1 MLADRLPRSHPKG
14 VGARVLLTSVFGP
27 YGQDDEYGSRA
38 INPMELYQ
46 NQVTRAQGPFSLRMF
61 HRSWALMFL
70 QENISAPSVL
80 LDFPTKDRFREEIR
94 REQYDVIGISSI
106 VMNVGKVREMCR
118 LIRQCSP
125 GSRIVVGGHVAALA
139 GLESMIDADYI
150 VRGEGVR
157 WLRAY
162 LGEEPDAPI
171 RHPTILSSFGRRALG
186 VRAENGAHERA
197 ATVIPSVGCP
207 LGCNFCA
214 TSEFFGGKGRFQNF
228 YESGADLF
236 AVMERLEREE
246 HVHNFFI
253 MDENFLLYR
262 RRALE
267 LLERMK
273 ETQKS
278 WSLYVFSSANA
289 LGKYTMEELVEL
301 GISWVWMGLESP
313 DSSYAKLQGADT
325 RRLVADLQ
333 QNGVKVLGSTIIGL
347 DHHTPENV
355 PADINHA
362 VAHATD
368 FHQFM
373 LYTPLPG
380 TDLYRQ
386 MEREGRLLPNVD
398 LADIHGQYKFNF
410 RHNAIPRDLSK
421 ALLDRAFE
429 EDFRSNGPSLYR
441 ICRTTLQGWRKHRD
455 HAEQRIRERFQ
466 REARGLRQV
475 YPAMLWAMERF
486 LRRPNPAISC
496 SIGALRREIQHEFGI
511 LAKCCAHLAGPFL
524 LWTSHREVARLK
536 RGFDYEPPTFVERKN
551 GVPA

>member
-1 MLADRLPRSHPKG
+1 MLADGLPEPHPKG
-14 VGARVLLTSVFGP
+14 TTARVLLTSVFGP

-61 HRSWALMFL
+61 HRSWALMLL
-70 QENISAPSVL
+70 QENISAPSAL
-80 LDFPTKDRFREEIR
+80 LDFPTRERFCEEVR
-94 REQYDVIGISSI
+94 RERYDVIGISSI

-118 LIRQCSP
+118 LIRQHSP

-162 LGEEPDAPI
+162 LGEDPDAAV
-171 RHPTILSSFGRRALG
+171 RHPAIVSSFGRRALG
-186 VRAENGAHERA
+186 IRAENRADERA

-214 TSEFFGGKGRFQNF
+214 TSKFFGGKGHFQNF

-236 AVMERLEREE
+236 AVMERLEQSEQI
-246 HVHNFFI
+246 HNFFI

-262 RRALE
+262 RRAVE
-267 LLERMK
+267 LLACMK
-273 ETQKS
+273 EARKS

-289 LGKYTMEELVEL
+289 LRKYSMGELVAL

-313 DSSYAKLQGADT
+313 GCGYSKLHGADT
-325 RRLVADLQ
+325 RTLVAELQ
-333 QNGVKVLGSTIIGL
+333 HNGVKVLGSTIIGL
-347 DHHTPENV
+347 EHHTPENV
-355 PADINHA
+355 RLDIAHA
-362 VAHATD
+362 VSHATD

-386 MEREGRLLPNVD
+386 MEQEGRLLQDVD
-398 LADIHGQYKFNF
+398 PADIHGQYKFNF
-410 RHNAIPRDLSK
+410 RHKAIPRELSK
-421 ALLDRAFE
+421 ALLDWAFE
-429 EDFRSNGPSLYR
+429 EDFRVNGPSLYR
-441 ICRTTLQGWRKHRD
+441 ICRTTLQGWRRHC
-455 HAEQRIRERFQ
+455 HHTEQRIRERFW
-466 REARGLRQV
+466 REARGLHHV

-486 LRRPNPAISC
+486 LRQPNPAVSS
-496 SIGALRREIQHEFGI
+496 SIGALRREIQREFGM

-524 LWTSHREVARLK
+524 LWTSHREAVRLK
-536 RGFDYEPPTFVERKN
+536 AGFCYEPSTFLERKN
-551 GVPA
+551 WVPA